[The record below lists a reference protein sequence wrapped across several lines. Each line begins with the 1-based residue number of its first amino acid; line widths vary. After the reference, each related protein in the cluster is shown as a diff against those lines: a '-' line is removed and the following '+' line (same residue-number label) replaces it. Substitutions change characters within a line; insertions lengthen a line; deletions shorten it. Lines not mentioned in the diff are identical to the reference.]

1 MSSGSFSLKSV
12 FKPAYLLYLAAF
24 ITTVF
29 LGIILF
35 GEKLLI
41 ARYIM
46 AKNGYYVYYK
56 KAKEYITS
64 IDLNNVKI
72 FYKDPKS
79 PSTNFQY
86 LAHLSY
92 VGIGFYPPFILNASF
107 TCQNGY
113 VDLRENM
120 LLKHIYIS
128 SKRFPLSCI
137 KVSKSQGQM
146 DSKMILTP
154 TYVDGFM
161 DFKMLNIKGYYIK
174 SLKLNFKKTH
184 FTFEGEANI
193 FNTTV
198 NVKGNGIVSID
209 QNTLTNSKI
218 SGVGLI
224 NLPFKRMRLVFGGTV
239 VNPIINIE

>member
-1 MSSGSFSLKSV
+1 MSSSSFSLKNV
-12 FKPAYLLYLAAF
+12 FKPLYLLYLVAS

-46 AKNGYYVYYK
+46 AKNGYYFYYK

-72 FYKDPKS
+72 FYKNPKS

-92 VGIGFYPPFILNASF
+92 VGIGFYPPFILSASF

-113 VDLRENM
+113 VDLKENM
-120 LLKHIYIS
+120 LLKHININ

-137 KVSKSQGQM
+137 KASKSQGQM
-146 DSKMILTP
+146 NSKMLLTP
-154 TYVDGFM
+154 NYVDGFM

-174 SLKLNFKKTH
+174 SLKLNFKKTR
-184 FTFEGEANI
+184 FTFKGEADI
-193 FNTTV
+193 LNTPV
-198 NVKGNGIVSID
+198 DVKGDGIVSID

-224 NLPFKRMRLVFGGTV
+224 NLPFKRMRIVFGGTI